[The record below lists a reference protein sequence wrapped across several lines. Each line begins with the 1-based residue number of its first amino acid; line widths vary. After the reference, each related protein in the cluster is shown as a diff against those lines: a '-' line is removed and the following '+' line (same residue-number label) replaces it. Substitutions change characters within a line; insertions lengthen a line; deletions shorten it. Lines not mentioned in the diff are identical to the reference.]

1 MDMVAMLVCDFYKI
15 GHPFQYTPGT
25 RLVYSNLT
33 PRKSRRPEMDK
44 LVVFGL
50 QQFMKKYLVEYF
62 NKNFFELPFDEVMTK
77 YKRRI
82 ETSIGPLSSYKHI
95 EDLHKLGYL
104 PLVIKALPEG
114 TKINMRVPCLLIYN
128 TIDEFFWLTNFIET
142 LLSCSVWGPSTS
154 ATIAAKY
161 REVLDKFAEETGM
174 PKEFTQWQGHDF
186 SFRGMNM
193 FEAAYSSGMGHLL
206 SFTGTD
212 TIPAID
218 ALEQYYNADCEKEL
232 IGGSIPATEHSVM
245 SSSIVYL
252 ENEMKKGLYQEL
264 IDEYN
269 SIFLDK
275 NPDNYRNIA
284 EYVLFKRL
292 ITEVYPS
299 GLTSI
304 VSDTFDLFAVLT
316 KYLPRLK
323 DVIMNRNGRLV
334 IRPDSGDPVLIMC
347 GSARVI
353 DLDLPEEATL
363 AALEAEALEY
373 LEDQV
378 RESTPH
384 GRYGKIK
391 ESGYFKFNDSEKIY
405 KIAIDIN
412 WNRYD
417 KQYYFIEESDITSCV
432 EATLSPTE
440 KGVIQLLW
448 ETFGGTITDKGYKL
462 LDTHVGAIYGDSIT
476 IERAE
481 LICQILKEKGFAS
494 QCVFGIGSY
503 TYQYNTR
510 DTFGTAMKA
519 TYTEV
524 DEYCI
529 DIFKD
534 PITDS
539 GEKKSAKGLLSVVIE
554 DGEYVLKEGITWE
567 QSENETELVEVF
579 RDGKIT
585 KEYSLSEIRKRLHP
599 NWEI

>member
-1 MDMVAMLVCDFYKI
+1 MVAMLVCDFYKI

-62 NKNFFELPFDEVMTK
+62 NKNFFELPFDEVMAK

-232 IGGSIPATEHSVM
+232 IGGSVYATEHSCM
-245 SSSIVYL
+245 SSGILVL
-252 ENEMKKGLYQEL
+252 ERELKNGEHRDL
-264 IDEYN
+264 IDEY
-269 SIFLDK
+269 
-275 NPDNYRNIA
+275 
-284 EYVLFKRL
+284 
-292 ITEVYPS
+292 
-299 GLTSI
+299 
-304 VSDTFDLFAVLT
+304 
-316 KYLPRLK
+316 
-323 DVIMNRNGRLV
+323 
-334 IRPDSGDPVLIMC
+334 
-347 GSARVI
+347 
-353 DLDLPEEATL
+353 
-363 AALEAEALEY
+363 
-373 LEDQV
+373 
-378 RESTPH
+378 
-384 GRYGKIK
+384 
-391 ESGYFKFNDSEKIY
+391 
-405 KIAIDIN
+405 
-412 WNRYD
+412 
-417 KQYYFIEESDITSCV
+417 
-432 EATLSPTE
+432 
-440 KGVIQLLW
+440 
-448 ETFGGTITDKGYKL
+448 
-462 LDTHVGAIYGDSIT
+462 
-476 IERAE
+476 
-481 LICQILKEKGFAS
+481 
-494 QCVFGIGSY
+494 
-503 TYQYNTR
+503 
-510 DTFGTAMKA
+510 
-519 TYTEV
+519 
-524 DEYCI
+524 
-529 DIFKD
+529 
-534 PITDS
+534 
-539 GEKKSAKGLLSVVIE
+539 
-554 DGEYVLKEGITWE
+554 
-567 QSENETELVEVF
+567 
-579 RDGKIT
+579 
-585 KEYSLSEIRKRLHP
+585 YSF
-599 NWEI
+599 